1 MKRSVEMRQAR
12 AKLVSDAQ
20 QLMPAT
26 GSTWTPEARSK
37 FEAMMVDVDQM
48 KADIDKIEKLEA
60 ISDELQQPVNG
71 AAGHG
76 GGNAFTDAGA
86 AGSGVDPKI
95 LEGQQRAYRS
105 AFRTYLQRGLQA
117 LNNNELNLLRSQGRS
132 AEYRDQDNTTGPGG
146 GYTVP
151 TGFAN
156 ELEVAL
162 KQYGGMRAA
171 CRTITT
177 AIGNALPWPTTNDT
191 QVMGRRLGA
200 NAVTNPAVVSNQAFG
215 QVTFNAY
222 TYTSDL
228 IRIPNE
234 LLNDSAF
241 DLVSEVSARGLE
253 RVGRI
258 QNAEFTNLAPGAG
271 GPGGMI
277 PQARV
282 AVTGA
287 TGETT
292 SIIYDNVIDLEHA
305 VDPAYRTAGCGYM
318 CHDTTLAALR
328 KIRDN
333 YGRPLFG
340 AGLED
345 GAPDTL
351 NGRPIFINQDMPVM
365 AASAKS
371 LAFGLFPK
379 FVIRDVQGSA
389 VVVRLNELYALQN
402 ETGFVM
408 FMRSD
413 AQLLDAG
420 THPIAVFQNSAT

>member
-12 AKLVSDAQ
+12 AKLVHQAEE
-20 QLMPAT
+20 LVPAN
-26 GSTWTPEARSK
+26 GAAWTPENRTK
-37 FEAMMVDVDQM
+37 FEAMMTDVDLM
-48 KADIDKIEKLEA
+48 KVDIDRVEKLEA
-60 ISDELQQPVNG
+60 ISSELDRPVNG
-71 AAGHG
+71 AAAQ
-76 GGNAFTDAGA
+76 GGNAYIDAGSD
-86 AGSGVDPKI
+86 SGIDPKI
-95 LEGQQRAYRS
+95 LESQQRSYRKVY
-105 AFRTYLQRGLQA
+105 RTYLQRGLPA
-117 LNNNELNLLRSQGRS
+117 LSSDELNLLRSQGRS
-132 AEYRDQDNTTGPGG
+132 AEYRDQDNTNGPGG
-146 GYTVP
+146 GYTIP
-151 TGFAN
+151 AGFQN

-171 CRTITT
+171 CRTMTT
-177 AIGNALPWPTTNDT
+177 TTGAILPWPTTNDT
-191 QVMGRRLGA
+191 SVMGRRLGG
-200 NAVTNPAVVSNQAFG
+200 NAVSNPAVVSNQAFG
-215 QVTFNAY
+215 QITFNAY

-241 DLVSEVSARGLE
+241 DLVAEVTSRGTE
-253 RVGRI
+253 RIGRI
-258 QNAEFTNLAPGAG
+258 QNNEFTLLAPTGSN
-271 GPGGMI
+271 PGGMI

-292 SIIYDNVIDLEHA
+292 SIAYNDVIDLEHS
-305 VDPAYRTAGCGYM
+305 VDPAYRTTGCGYM
-318 CHDTTLAALR
+318 CHDLTLGALR
-328 KIRDN
+328 KIKDTQ
-333 YGRPLFG
+333 GRPLFG
-340 AGLED
+340 AGLEN

-365 AASAKS
+365 AAGAKS

-379 FVIRDVQGSA
+379 YVIRDVAGSA

>member
-12 AKLVSDAQ
+12 AKLVHQAQ
-20 QLMPAT
+20 ELLPSNGAA
-26 GSTWTPEARSK
+26 WTPENRAK
-37 FEAMMVDVDQM
+37 FDVMMADVDVM
-48 KADIDKIEKLEA
+48 KDDIDKVEKLEA
-60 ISDELQQPVNG
+60 ISNELEQPVNPP
-71 AAGHG
+71 AAR
-76 GGNAFTDAGA
+76 GGNAYTDASDGV
-86 AGSGVDPKI
+86 VDPKV
-95 LEGQQRAYRS
+95 LEAQQRSYRKVYG
-105 AFRTYLQRGLQA
+105 TYLRRGLQA
-117 LNNNELNLLRSQGRS
+117 LTSDELSLLRSQGRS

-146 GYTVP
+146 GYTIP
-151 TGFAN
+151 TGFQN

-171 CRTITT
+171 CRTLTT
-177 AIGNALPWPTTNDT
+177 TTGALLPWPTTNDT
-191 QVMGRRLGA
+191 TVLGRRLGG
-200 NAVTNPAVVSNQAFG
+200 NAVSNPAVQNPQAFG
-215 QVTFNAY
+215 QIQFNAW

-241 DLVSEVSARGLE
+241 DLVAEVTARGAE
-253 RVGRI
+253 RIGRI
-258 QNAEFTNLAPGAG
+258 QNSEFTNLAPSGT
-271 GPGGMI
+271 GPGGLI

-282 AVTGA
+282 GVTGA

-292 SIIYDNVIDLEHA
+292 SIIYDNVIDLEHS

-318 CHDTTLAALR
+318 CHDMTLAALR

-345 GAPDTL
+345 RAPDTL

-365 AASAKS
+365 GASAKS

-379 FVIRDVQGSA
+379 YVIRDVAGSA

-420 THPIAVFQNSAT
+420 THPVAVFQNSAS